1 MGKFKDV
8 ALLENMIF
16 DSVEYLEKTLKLANG
31 QSNPNLKIRYQSGL
45 AALDLLNAEYRQL
58 TGKEFI
64 DQNKVLQYHSKQ
76 WEKF

>member
-1 MGKFKDV
+1 M
-8 ALLENMIF
+8 
-16 DSVEYLEKTLKLANG
+16 ANG

-64 DQNKVLQYHSKQ
+64 DQNWTTEHYAYRGRMIIAKHLAEALRKQFPAQYMQ
-76 WEKF
+76 AY